1 MNKLVIGSKFM
12 IVIVNK
18 LVIVKNTCQ
27 CRLWKATI
35 NQVNNDEKFNNVSLI
50 QITEYLIRNR
60 PQIAKI

>member
-1 MNKLVIGSKFM
+1 M